1 MSNINAVVN
10 YDDVDPISL
19 EKIKDLPSSQLFYVT
34 NKKTRKVYAYDA
46 INWFIHISN
55 DRTHPIT
62 RQKLNNK
69 ELWDLYLTTVSQYN
83 NIFDIELLKLLDK
96 SLQKY
101 HSNKIIFKK
110 QHDKKNYVKIF
121 AESPLFNI
129 KIRKLIK
136 LNKNSYVN
144 NYIVYDL
151 VYCLLDS
158 RDQNP
163 VFENLNAQIQL
174 PSDMKIGFC

>member
-1 MSNINAVVN
+1 MSIIDAVVN

-19 EKIKDLPSSQLFYVT
+19 EKIKDLPSSKIFYVT
-34 NKKTRKVYAYDA
+34 NKITKKTYAYDA
-46 INWFIHISN
+46 INWFIYISN

-62 RQKLNNK
+62 KQKLSTK
-69 ELWDLYLTTVSQYN
+69 ELWDVYLTTIAEYN
-83 NIFDIELLKLLDK
+83 NIYDIDLLTLLDK

-101 HSNKIIFKK
+101 HSNKIVFKK
-110 QHDKKNYVKIF
+110 QRDDSNFVKIF

-129 KIRKLIK
+129 KIKKLMK
-136 LNKNSYVN
+136 MSTDKHFSLYS
-144 NYIVYDL
+144 L
-151 VYCLLDS
+151 VYTLLDS

-174 PSDMKIGFC
+174 PINMKIGFC